1 LTSKSQPNAGDERR
15 INMPALE
22 AGSREVKDRAAALNE
37 RIEAFEGWICSLE
50 GRVQTGVSVSA
61 AEPSR
66 WDGLHLRLTGSGDAW
81 QLKFCWFNEP
91 LNADDIQRMRRLV
104 EGSIEAKITAIQ
116 AFPSLVDE
124 LEKSQ
129 RELIDRLRLA
139 NASYDAFATRMGIL
153 RQGGV

>member
-81 QLKFCWFNEP
+81 QLKFCWFNE
-91 LNADDIQRMRRLV
+91 
-104 EGSIEAKITAIQ
+104 GSIEAKITAIQ